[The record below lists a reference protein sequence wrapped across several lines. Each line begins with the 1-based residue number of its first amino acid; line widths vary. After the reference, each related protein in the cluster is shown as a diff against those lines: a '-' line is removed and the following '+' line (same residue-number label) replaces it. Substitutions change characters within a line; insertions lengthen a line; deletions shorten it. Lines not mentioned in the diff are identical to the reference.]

1 MSLDFYPAQAGRF
14 TNGFNNFTTVVKADE
29 TADDLSDMCSFS
41 QDSAAKLVPLLGL
54 PIDEDGYGEIAAAD
68 LYQRCHAV
76 LQGDRAVIEEFTC
89 AKDARFEQILTE
101 LATGLSAGSQGPRVI
116 NMSDAHTVEGL
127 RRRVLHLQELALLT
141 MQRHG
146 SQGWIQMC

>member
-14 TNGFNNFTTVVKADE
+14 ANPFNNYIATVRADE
-29 TADDLSDMCSFS
+29 TDEDCSDMLSFNQS
-41 QDSAAKLVPLLGL
+41 TAAKLIPLLAL
-54 PIDEDGYGEIAAAD
+54 PVEDGYGEIAAAD

-76 LQGDRAVIEEFTC
+76 LLRNRAVIEEFTC
-89 AKDARFEQILTE
+89 AKDALLRQVLTE
-101 LATGLSAGSQGPRVI
+101 LGADSPSGPQVI
-116 NMSDAHTVEGL
+116 DIGTDANTAEGL
-127 RRRVLHLQELALLT
+127 RRRVLLLKDLSLLT

>member
-14 TNGFNNFTTVVKADE
+14 TNGFNDFIVRVKADE
-29 TADDLSDMCSFS
+29 TAEDLSDMLSFNQS
-41 QDSAAKLVPLLGL
+41 TAAKLIPLLAL
-54 PIDEDGYGEIAAAD
+54 PVEDGYGEIAAAD

-76 LQGDRAVIEEFTC
+76 LQKDRAAIEEFTC
-89 AKDARFEQILTE
+89 AEDTLLSQVLTE
-101 LATGLSAGSQGPRVI
+101 LGADSPSGPQVI
-116 NMSDAHTVEGL
+116 NVGTDANTVEGL